1 MKKSKLK
8 WLVIGSILN
17 NAGISFIWPLNT
29 LYMHDHLEK
38 SLAIAGF
45 VLLLDSIATLI
56 GNFFGG
62 RLFDRIG
69 GYKTVLLGL
78 FISIISLIG
87 LVINHDWPLYAV
99 FLVILG
105 FGTGIVFT
113 SVNSLATSVSG
124 YDHRYVFNSI
134 YLGLNIGVAVGTSIA
149 GFIADINISL
159 IFIANLLLYIAFLII
174 VLFFYKG
181 MESTHLQSNSKE
193 LCETRE
199 SPKSKLLINVF
210 IICFVYFAVWMG
222 YVQWQSTVSAYLPKV
237 NISIKQYSFLWTIN
251 AMLIILGQ
259 PLISLIIK
267 KVAHTYKVQIY
278 MGVMLFIFSFIVLM
292 FSQQYMGFIAAI
304 ALLTL
309 GEMFVF
315 PAIPAMV
322 NAIAPS
328 NAKGSYQSLVN
339 MSSTLGRAL
348 GPMLGGIV
356 VEQLSYVYLYLA
368 TIILM
373 VISVLVFHYKLK
385 RSNQYLRKYPPPSI
399 RGETK

>member
-1 MKKSKLK
+1 MKNSKLK

-29 LYMHDHLEK
+29 IYMHDHLGK
-38 SLAIAGF
+38 SLAVAGL
-45 VLLLDSIATLI
+45 VLLIDSITTLI

-78 FISIISLIG
+78 FISIISLTG
-87 LVINHDWPLYAV
+87 LVINHNWPFYAV
-99 FLVILG
+99 FLAILG
-105 FGTGIVFT
+105 LGTGILFT
-113 SVNSLATSVSG
+113 SVNSLATSLSG

-149 GFIADINISL
+149 GFIADFDISL

-174 VLFFYKG
+174 VLFFYKDIG
-181 MESTHLQSNSKE
+181 AIHPQNESKE
-193 LCETRE
+193 LSEARDRN
-199 SPKSKLLINVF
+199 KRKLLIHVF
-210 IICFVYFAVWMG
+210 IICFVYFVVWMG
-222 YVQWQSTVSAYLPKV
+222 YVQWQSTISAYLPKV

-251 AMLIILGQ
+251 ALLIILGQ

-278 MGVMLFIFSFIVLM
+278 VGVMLFVFSFIVLI
-292 FSQQYMGFIAAI
+292 FSQQYIGFIAAI
-304 ALLTL
+304 VLLTL

-315 PAIPAMV
+315 PAIPAMI
-322 NAIAPS
+322 NAISPA
-328 NAKGSYQSLVN
+328 NAKGSFQSFVN
-339 MSSTLGRAL
+339 ISSTSGRAL
-348 GPMLGGIV
+348 GPMLGGVI

-368 TIILM
+368 AIILM
-373 VISVLVFHYKLK
+373 VLSVFIFHYKLNTVTRMDK
-385 RSNQYLRKYPPPSI
+385 KI
-399 RGETK
+399 